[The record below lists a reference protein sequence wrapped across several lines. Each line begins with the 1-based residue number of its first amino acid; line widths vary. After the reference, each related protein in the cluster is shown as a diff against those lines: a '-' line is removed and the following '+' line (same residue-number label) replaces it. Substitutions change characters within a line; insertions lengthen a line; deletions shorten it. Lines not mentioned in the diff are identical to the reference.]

1 MREDVVSLR
10 GVLQVQN
17 VPRSAV
23 TFSSGFLTTL
33 AVLLALA
40 HAILAVTATTEKSMT
55 SDEIAH
61 LIAGHSYNTL
71 DDYRL
76 QPENGNLPQRWA
88 ALPLTLAAPLPPTT
102 HPIWKNTDVWRYGHK
117 FF

>member
-1 MREDVVSLR
+1 MFRCAEFSKFK
-10 GVLQVQN
+10 N
-17 VPRSAV
+17 VPRPAV
-23 TFSSGFLTTL
+23 TFSSGFLVTL

-88 ALPLTLAAPLPPTT
+88 ALPLTLAAPLPPTS
-102 HPIWKNTDVWRYGHK
+102 HPGWKNADGWR
-117 FF
+117 

>member
-1 MREDVVSLR
+1 MFRCAEFSKFK
-10 GVLQVQN
+10 N
-17 VPRSAV
+17 VPRPAV
-23 TFSSGFLTTL
+23 TFSSGFLVTL

-88 ALPLTLAAPLPPTT
+88 ALRLSSSPLAKAAACTWTT
-102 HPIWKNTDVWRYGHK
+102 CARNRRPSSRCR
-117 FF
+117 